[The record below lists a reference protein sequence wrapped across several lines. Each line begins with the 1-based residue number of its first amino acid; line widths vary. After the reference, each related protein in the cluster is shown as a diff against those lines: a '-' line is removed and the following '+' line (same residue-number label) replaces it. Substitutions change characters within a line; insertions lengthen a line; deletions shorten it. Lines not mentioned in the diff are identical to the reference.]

1 MLLIWFVVIVFN
13 PRRACARVAA
23 VAVSV
28 CLSVCLSVCV
38 CPLSHISPLGLLF
51 VVKTLPRTQRA
62 TKVKKF
68 VAFSLKMLRSSATSF
83 DGRTSGRPSE
93 NTHAHC
99 GYVSSRQD
107 RSRCEAPYAIAIS
120 SPCILALQKSLQGW
134 RSLARVVCLPGYP
147 LPRDI
152 FWTVVPCPAI

>member
-1 MLLIWFVVIVFN
+1 MVIVFN

-28 CLSVCLSVCV
+28 CLSVRVCV

-51 VVKTLPRTQRA
+51 VVKTLPRTQRT

-68 VAFSLKMLRSSATSF
+68 VAFSLKMLRSSAISL

-120 SPCILALQKSLQGW
+120 SPCILALQGSLQGL

-152 FWTVVPCPAI
+152 F